1 MKLSFFGLA
10 VGASRPRPRS
20 QARVGPARPLGLGVV
35 VLAVAATGCM
45 KKVPD
50 SMIEKL
56 PYEARIEL
64 LEAENDLAVAVDR
77 LDEAHNEVLRTREL
91 IQRSKSRLSAANS
104 EVSNANGT
112 LSIEVAQLA
121 VVESEARVEYL
132 KAKQKLN
139 VMDEDL
145 ASQFLKCAYAKF
157 ELSRLTAAR
166 KAKLEGS
173 ESLAPEDFEAQVKA
187 CEDAY
192 TEAKNVFKEKEGE
205 ANALRATWDDSKE
218 KLAKKTFDAR
228 ASPYVE

>member
-1 MKLSFFGLA
+1 MTVSIGLA
-10 VGASRPRPRS
+10 AGASRPCP
-20 QARVGPARPLGLGVV
+20 RPLRSTRTRSAVWGVV
-35 VLAVAATGCM
+35 LGLALSGCM

-50 SMIEKL
+50 SMIDKL

-77 LDEAHNEVLRTREL
+77 VDEAHNEVVRTREL
-91 IQRSKSRLSAANS
+91 IARSKDRLKAANS

-112 LSIEVAQLA
+112 LSIEVATLA
-121 VVESEARVEYL
+121 VTESEARVEYL

-139 VMDEDL
+139 VMEEDL

-173 ESLAPEDFEAQVKA
+173 ESLAPEDFEGQVKA
-187 CEDAY
+187 CEDKYA
-192 TEAKNVFKEKEGE
+192 EQKAVFKEKEGE
-205 ANALRATWDDSKE
+205 ANALRASWDDSKE